1 MNRIYSSDYGDG
13 PLSDWRRNAVVQA
26 MASLHDR
33 PIPEVARALYGN
45 EGPAAVLKAATTPAS
60 TTGWGSALAGQ
71 RVEAFLGPLRPRSAA
86 AQLMEMGFRANMAGV
101 GTVSLPRST
110 TSWPEPAFVGEGE
123 PIPVHRGD
131 LGSVILTPAKLAAIA
146 ALTNDLRDLSAEDAE
161 AVITELMTDAA
172 ARSLDGAIFSTTA
185 ASAIRPAG
193 ILNGVAALGAT
204 AGGGINAFAG
214 DVRQLVG
221 AIHNAGGGANVVLIA
236 APEQAA
242 SASIFAGSNF
252 KLPVVAAPNL
262 AAGTVIAVE
271 ASAFASGFSDAPRVD
286 IAEGFAVHFEDA
298 APLPLSTPGA
308 PATVAA
314 PVRSGV
320 QQNLSAIRL
329 VLRVA
334 FAIRG
339 PGLVQHVAG
348 ATW

>member
-1 MNRIYSSDYGDG
+1 VNRIYSSDYGDG
-13 PLSDWRRNAVVQA
+13 PLRDWRRNAVVRA

-33 PIPEVARALYGN
+33 PIPEVARSFYGN
-45 EGPAAVLKAATTPAS
+45 EGASAVLKAATTPAS
-60 TTGWGSALAGQ
+60 TTGWGSATAGQ

-86 AQLMEMGFRANMAGV
+86 VQLMEMGFRANMAGV

-110 TSWPEPAFVGEGE
+110 TAWPEPAFVGEGD
-123 PIPVHRGD
+123 PIRVSRGD
-131 LGSVILTPAKLAAIA
+131 VGSVILTPAKLAAIA
-146 ALTNDLRDLSAEDAE
+146 GLTNELRDLSAEDAE

-172 ARSLDGAIFSTTA
+172 ARALDTAIFSTA
-185 ASAIRPAG
+185 ASSAIRPAG
-193 ILNGVAALGAT
+193 ILNGVVGLAAT

-221 AIHNAGGGANVVLIA
+221 AIHEAGGGANVILIA

-252 KLPVVAAPNL
+252 KLPVIAAGNL
-262 AAGTVIAVE
+262 AAGTVVAVE

-286 IAEGFAVHFEDA
+286 IAEGFAVHFDDA
-298 APLPLSTPGA
+298 AALPISTAGA
-308 PATVAA
+308 PNTIAA
-314 PVRSGV
+314 PVLSGL

-339 PGLVQHVAG
+339 PGLVQVVTG